1 MQAIKKREQ
10 KLFNNSADRHSSFGI
25 RKLTVGAASV
35 LLGTTL
41 LFGNG
46 NTQEVHADALPSDPD
61 QEDSHAAGAQAATQD
76 INQAQAQE
84 SATSASSVIN
94 NTGSEQTSLPTN
106 PGSNNQ
112 ASQGSVQQSQT
123 SNYQAPVQNSNVQSQ
138 ANSVGQANTGV
149 QSNGAT
155 QANTNNYQAPVQQ
168 AQTNTYQVSA
178 PDNTQVANTYNSNAS
193 VANYQAANA
202 QQADNYSSVNTYRA
216 SSPSTESQLS
226 NAANSIN
233 AANTIHNDI
242 NSVTALPT
250 NPDNGKAKALTAVE
264 MSAAKLAAQFNKSA
278 NTDGMLDTSHVR
290 TDDLSHTPVANT
302 VYKLSNNLRD
312 SKIDPAKLRA
322 LESNLM
328 QINSI
333 NPYVSFASL
342 SGNNNDPFAVS
353 LAATDG
359 STTSSEEWSHGGG
372 ETPIEKE
379 EIAMLPGIPADT
391 ASQLAAV
398 KDGDGPHLTPSG
410 HVRYSNHV
418 TVWIKKYADGHESKP
433 LMAITQRTVF
443 AQPWESNNGQ
453 IKYNDWSTD
462 KDSREVPSYN
472 TMDELS
478 SIPGLD
484 LNGWVADKEQ
494 TDPIKVDVN
503 TKDTVTK
510 IYLRQQD
517 VSVTVRYVVDKTQ
530 EVLREDSDIKGKPGT
545 RIADK
550 YQYQPILDKLS
561 EMGYVPEVGGNPL
574 AGPDGATF
582 TNGAVFDITL
592 EPGDATKKSTK
603 TVKETVHYVDDKGNK
618 VADDKVQTTDF
629 TQIIHTNAV
638 TGEQTGVSYEPDTAQ
653 KLPAIKSPTIA
664 GMHPSQ
670 AEVPDQFVTGDTKDI
685 DITVVYTKN
694 ADDVQP
700 TSTTVSRLINYI
712 DADTNKP
719 IMDPNSVDTPLR
731 KEQSVDIT
739 GKMVHTLGTDKST
752 AVTTWDS
759 NQKFDAVP
767 NPVINGYYTDTKE
780 VPAELAVPSKNKT
793 DNFDIVR
800 NVYYHKLGN
809 IVPKLPNGSSVPGI
823 PSVQYKNDP
832 DDPTKVIPDEDVPK
846 DPNNHF
852 IPEKDTVT
860 PTDPGRDTL
869 VMYHVKSHTRTIT
882 FKGLPNT
889 PDPVKTTV
897 PEVDDNGNPGNYP
910 VYTVPTVKG
919 YKPDKT
925 TIPSEPS
932 NQDRTYTVTY
942 TPVAEEHTRT
952 IIFKGLPDN
961 EAIHPVIDKEPNIN
975 SDGSPNSYKEY
986 QVPNV
991 QGYKPDKTI
1000 IPSEPADQDRTY
1012 TVTYTPVAEEHTRT
1026 IIFKGL
1032 PDNEAMHPVIDKEP
1046 NINPDGSPNRY
1057 KGYQVPNVQGYTPD
1071 KTYIAPEKADHD
1083 VTYTITYTPEAVHTA
1098 LVNIKYRYADANG
1111 LIDKS
1116 DSAKVKG
1123 TYIDTNGHKQEG
1135 FLDQDGLPGD
1145 RPQVSVTAHQNA
1157 GGAWVP
1163 DDIQDIIKANKDG
1176 KYIPFVDG
1184 YAGFFDSMTSKT
1196 SEHGAISTYWIV
1208 YRKDTENK
1216 VQINFVDQDNN
1227 NKPIHDPLNS
1237 KGAKNDPIKDPTDII
1252 SSLTDKGYE
1261 LVSDPLTGNTQK
1273 YNGTKQYTI
1282 VFRHG
1287 TTDVGPDPKPG
1298 EGPDDP
1304 INPKDP
1310 DSPKYPDENQYHK
1323 TYTYTVHFVD
1333 KNGTQVAKDATQTA
1347 AWGRTLEIDKVTG
1360 KVLNPDAK
1368 WTLRDPSKP
1377 NYDATNVPVVK
1388 DYVASKTSVNGQAV
1402 SSTLA
1407 GIAKE
1412 QKDAEDTIVY
1422 SKIGKIVPVGEDGT
1436 PIPDV
1441 PNPQYTND
1449 PKDPTKVNPNEPV
1462 PNIPGKTPK
1471 TPTVTPEDPTKDTHV
1486 PYTDNAVDSNVTV
1499 IVHDDTANKDLP
1511 QYGWNSGTVKSGTDI
1526 KYNWPEAKKTLEDH
1540 GYVVEQDPVIPSTVP
1555 RKPLTIRVNVK
1566 HGQAPVNNTD
1576 HKHNPDDP
1584 INPNDPNGPKW
1595 PNKDLYAKD
1604 YTYTV
1609 NFINKK
1615 TGQPMKSAETQTSHW
1630 NRTLIVDKVTGE
1642 ILNPNESWSSDI
1654 TNYKDVKVPV
1664 ENGFVAEK
1672 KTKNGQTV
1680 TSTLAGVK
1688 AEQKNLTDT
1697 VYYNTIGKIIPID
1710 ENGTPISN
1718 VPNPQYK
1725 NDPDDPTKVI
1735 PNEPVPS
1742 IPGKT
1747 PKTPTVTP
1755 EDPTKNTYVTYI
1767 NNAVDSNVKVI
1778 VHDDTIHQD
1787 LPQYSWDSGTVKSGT
1802 DIKYNW
1808 PETKKK
1814 LEDHGYVIEQDPV
1827 IPSTVPRKPLTIR
1840 VNVKHGQAPVNN
1852 TDHKHNPNDP
1862 INPNDPNG
1870 PKWPNKDLYAKDY
1883 TYTVN
1888 FINKKTGQPMKSAEM
1903 QTSHWNRTLII
1914 DKVTGAIL
1922 NPNEAWSSDITNYK
1936 AVKVP
1941 VETGFVAEKKTKNGQ
1956 TVSSTLAGI
1965 KAEPKNLTD
1974 TVYYDT
1980 IGRIIPIDENGK
1992 PIPGAD
1998 HPQYKNDPNDPTKV
2012 IVTNTPGV
2020 EGYTAT
2026 QKSVDPKDPVKDT
2039 KVKYTK
2045 NLSQIPDNP
2054 HDYGGDAGGKANDNL
2069 YDGDKD
2075 HKKKPAEKAKIK
2087 KPQQGPAKQAARGGN
2102 GPAKQVANNALTTT
2116 AKANVPAQKA
2126 SAPADHIVQAATI
2139 APAKH
2144 AAEAKTLPQT
2154 GSKNDNLAI
2163 LGVSAMLASAT
2174 MATML
2179 YEAKRK
2185 RKA

>member
-123 SNYQAPVQNSNVQSQ
+123 SNYQAPVQNSNVQNQ
-138 ANSVGQANTGV
+138 ANSVGQANTGA

-233 AANTIHNDI
+233 AANTIHTNI

-328 QINSI
+328 QTNSI
-333 NPYVSFASL
+333 NPFVSFASL

-379 EIAMLPGIPADT
+379 EIATLPGLPADT

-398 KDGDGPHLTPSG
+398 KDGDGPHVTPSG

-478 SIPGLD
+478 NIPGLD

-582 TNGAVFDITL
+582 TNGAVIDITL
-592 EPGDATKKSTK
+592 EPGDKTMKSTK
-603 TVKETVHYVDDKGNK
+603 TVKETVHYVDDKGHK

-638 TGEQTGVSYEPDTAQ
+638 TGEQTGVSYEPNTAQ

-670 AEVPDQFVTGDTKDI
+670 AEVPDQFVTGGTKDI

-712 DADTNKP
+712 DGDTNKP

-759 NQKFDAVP
+759 NKSFDAVP

-780 VPAELAVPSKNKT
+780 VPAELAVPSKNKI
-793 DNFDIVR
+793 DNFDIIR

-860 PTDPGRDTL
+860 PTDPGQNTL
-869 VMYHVKSHTRTIT
+869 VVYHAKTHTRTIT

-889 PDPVKTTV
+889 PDPVKTTI

-910 VYTVPTVKG
+910 AYTVPTVKG

-925 TIPSEPS
+925 IIPSEPS
-932 NQDRTYTVTY
+932 
-942 TPVAEEHTRT
+942 
-952 IIFKGLPDN
+952 
-961 EAIHPVIDKEPNIN
+961 
-975 SDGSPNSYKEY
+975 
-986 QVPNV
+986 
-991 QGYKPDKTI
+991 
-1000 IPSEPADQDRTY
+1000 DQDRTY

-1083 VTYTITYTPEAVHTA
+1083 VTYTITYTPEAAHTA

-1111 LIDKS
+1111 SIDKS

-1145 RPQVSVTAHQNA
+1145 RPQVSVTAHQNS

-1184 YAGFFDSMTSKT
+1184 YDGGFDSMTSET

-1310 DSPKYPDENQYHK
+1310 DGPKYPDENQYHK

-1388 DYVASKTSVNGQAV
+1388 DYVASKTSANGQAV

-1412 QKDAEDTIVY
+1412 QKDTEDTIVY
-1422 SKIGKIVPVGEDGT
+1422 SKIGKIVPVGDNGT

-1441 PNPQYTND
+1441 PNPQYKND
-1449 PKDPTKVNPNEPV
+1449 PKDPTKVTPNEPV

-1486 PYTDNAVDSNVTV
+1486 PYTDNAVDSNVKV
-1499 IVHDDTANKDLP
+1499 IVHDDTIHQDLP
-1511 QYGWNSGTVKSGTDI
+1511 QYGWDSGTVKSGTDI

-1584 INPNDPNGPKW
+1584 INPNDPTGPKW

-1609 NFINKK
+1609 NFVNKK

-1654 TNYKDVKVPV
+1654 INYKD
-1664 ENGFVAEK
+1664 
-1672 KTKNGQTV
+1672 
-1680 TSTLAGVK
+1680 
-1688 AEQKNLTDT
+1688 
-1697 VYYNTIGKIIPID
+1697 
-1710 ENGTPISN
+1710 
-1718 VPNPQYK
+1718 
-1725 NDPDDPTKVI
+1725 
-1735 PNEPVPS
+1735 
-1742 IPGKT
+1742 
-1747 PKTPTVTP
+1747 
-1755 EDPTKNTYVTYI
+1755 
-1767 NNAVDSNVKVI
+1767 
-1778 VHDDTIHQD
+1778 
-1787 LPQYSWDSGTVKSGT
+1787 
-1802 DIKYNW
+1802 
-1808 PETKKK
+1808 
-1814 LEDHGYVIEQDPV
+1814 
-1827 IPSTVPRKPLTIR
+1827 
-1840 VNVKHGQAPVNN
+1840 
-1852 TDHKHNPNDP
+1852 
-1862 INPNDPNG
+1862 
-1870 PKWPNKDLYAKDY
+1870 
-1883 TYTVN
+1883 
-1888 FINKKTGQPMKSAEM
+1888 
-1903 QTSHWNRTLII
+1903 
-1914 DKVTGAIL
+1914 
-1922 NPNEAWSSDITNYK
+1922 
-1936 AVKVP
+1936 VKVP

-2012 IVTNTPGV
+2012 VVTNTPGV

-2102 GPAKQVANNALTTT
+2102 GPAKQVANNAPATT
-2116 AKANVPAQKA
+2116 AKASLPAQKA